1 MGRGGQKDRLAKA
14 DATAR
19 IRGSTSQVGG
29 GEDLFLDLSEQ
40 EDEQGLRE
48 AMRKCRSVHLRG
60 HDPFDG
66 EASSAWLRIS
76 KQFRK
81 VNSPKFAPNTCGWH
95 HAATGQASS
104 EEDTFYEH
112 LSHQDP
118 SSYRRF
124 QGGRDGRPNC
134 GGPSE
139 EDPLRVA
146 RGSRLWHRTRR
157 TPSLSRSNRAPEC
170 RVRSGE

>member
-1 MGRGGQKDRLAKA
+1 MGGGMGRGGQKDRLAKA

-81 VNSPKFAPNTCGWH
+81 VDSAKSNFRFAEFSEVQVQGVRGFLAP
-95 HAATGQASS
+95 AADRFA
-104 EEDTFYEH
+104 
-112 LSHQDP
+112 
-118 SSYRRF
+118 RRPPP
-124 QGGRDGRPNC
+124 Q
-134 GGPSE
+134 
-139 EDPLRVA
+139 
-146 RGSRLWHRTRR
+146 LWQR
-157 TPSLSRSNRAPEC
+157 
-170 RVRSGE
+170 

>member
-40 EDEQGLRE
+40 EDEQGLGE

-66 EASSAWLRIS
+66 EASSPWLRIS

-81 VNSPKFAPNTCGWH
+81 GYSANFARWRI
-95 HAATGQASS
+95 SS
-104 EEDTFYEH
+104 E
-112 LSHQDP
+112 LVP
-118 SSYRRF
+118 
-124 QGGRDGRPNC
+124 
-134 GGPSE
+134 
-139 EDPLRVA
+139 A
-146 RGSRLWHRTRR
+146 
-157 TPSLSRSNRAPEC
+157 
-170 RVRSGE
+170 